1 LILSFSQKRLEP
13 KLAEVALDEAII
25 VLDLRRSQ
33 GQRNGFD
40 TAHPKRKNAA
50 PLGRRFLIEGL
61 EIRNQDLRIS
71 F

>member
-40 TAHPKRKNAA
+40 TAHPKRKT
-50 PLGRRFLIEGL
+50 PPRWDGV
-61 EIRNQDLRIS
+61 S
-71 F
+71 